1 MKGPAALITLVLLF
15 ASCKSGRPLPLLH
28 RDLPARS
35 GDRII
40 ERMLVGALDAEYT
53 RDFRADG
60 LEARFAFPVEKLS
73 PSPKATEE
81 PAGEAF

>member
-1 MKGPAALITLVLLF
+1 MTNTAPPSDRKGFGSQL
-15 ASCKSGRPLPLLH
+15 
-28 RDLPARS
+28 
-35 GDRII
+35 I

-60 LEARFAFPVEKLS
+60 LEARFAFPVEKLK

-81 PAGEAF
+81 PAGETF